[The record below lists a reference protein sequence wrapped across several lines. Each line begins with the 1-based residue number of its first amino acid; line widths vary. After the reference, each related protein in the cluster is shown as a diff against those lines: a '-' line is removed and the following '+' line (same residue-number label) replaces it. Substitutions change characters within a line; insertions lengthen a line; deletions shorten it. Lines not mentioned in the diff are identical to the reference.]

1 MTECVTPLKRKE
13 IIIISHIYDVR
24 IASGWPR
31 KKRCYLERA
40 LLIFLSFE
48 DKEKQIDNDLL
59 EIFVSAKLYSL
70 VQHPSQTCLFPVWK
84 QRLYKTVL
92 IAVIKY
98 TC

>member
-1 MTECVTPLKRKE
+1 M
-13 IIIISHIYDVR
+13 IISHIYD
-24 IASGWPR
+24 ALTALGWPI
-31 KKRCYLERA
+31 KKRCYPERDF
-40 LLIFLSFE
+40 FLSFE

-70 VQHPSQTCLFPVWK
+70 VKHPSQTFLFPVWK

-92 IAVIKY
+92 IAVIQH

>member
-1 MTECVTPLKRKE
+1 ML
-13 IIIISHIYDVR
+13 
-24 IASGWPR
+24 PR
-31 KKRCYLERA
+31 KVVL
-40 LLIFLSFE
+40 LSFE

-70 VQHPSQTCLFPVWK
+70 VQHPSQTFLFPVLK

-92 IAVIKY
+92 IEVIQH

>member
-1 MTECVTPLKRKE
+1 M
-13 IIIISHIYDVR
+13 IISNIYDALT
-24 IASGWPR
+24 ASGWVNKKAILPR
-31 KKRCYLERA
+31 TGFF
-40 LLIFLSFE
+40 IFLSFE

-70 VQHPSQTCLFPVWK
+70 VKHPSQTFLFPVWK

-92 IAVIKY
+92 IAVIQH